1 MKKPSFCESLFSFL
15 KLKTCLSISS
25 PPKHPQDHPKN
36 QSNGWKC
43 MPYII
48 GNETFEKIASSGL
61 IANFTVY
68 LVSHFQMKQVDA
80 ANLTQVFFGTTNFA
94 PLVGAFVADA
104 YLGRFRTLAYASI
117 TSFLMYFSLKWI
129 FGMVALTLTALV
141 PELKPPSCTE
151 EAKRLGQCLGPSKAQ
166 TGVLYLSL
174 ALLVVGAG
182 GIRPCSLPFGVDQF
196 DPNTKKDQEGLNSFF
211 NWYYCTSTAALVI
224 GLTVLVYIQD
234 SISWA
239 IGFGI
244 PTGLML
250 FSIIFFFLGVGLY
263 VYVPP
268 QGSILSGIVQVFV
281 ASFKKRSLKLPS
293 PHDLKLQEA
302 LLYNPP
308 IKNDRVIKLPWS
320 SQFSF
325 LNKAAIKSEDDE
337 IKVEDNSP
345 RNPWNLCSIQQIEE
359 VKCLI
364 RIIPIWF
371 SGIICFL
378 AMAQQ
383 WTFTVLQSLTM
394 DRHLGPH
401 FQIPAGTI
409 ASISLL
415 SLTIFMP
422 IYDQIF
428 VPLARNI
435 TKIDNGITLLQR
447 QGLGQVFSIM
457 AMVVAGLVEKKRR
470 ASALFYGG
478 INGSSPLTAMWL
490 APQLIL
496 MGIAEAFNAVGQ
508 IEFYNRQ
515 FPEHMQTLAG
525 SLFFCSLAG
534 ASYLSS
540 FLVTIVK
547 KTTSG
552 NQVGTSWLEDN
563 LNVGRLDLFYYVIAL
578 MGAMNL
584 IYFMVCAHFYRYK
597 GIQLVEVDVSEGKE
611 IIP

>member
-1 MKKPSFCESLFSFL
+1 
-15 KLKTCLSISS
+15 
-25 PPKHPQDHPKN
+25 HPKK

-48 GNETFEKIASSGL
+48 GNEMFEKIASTGL

-68 LVSHFQMKQVDA
+68 LLSHFQMKQIDA
-80 ANLTQVFFGTTNFA
+80 TNLVQIFFGTTNFA

-104 YLGRFRTLAYASI
+104 YLGRFRTLAYASV
-117 TSFLMYFSLKWI
+117 TSFL
-129 FGMVALTLTALV
+129 GMVALTLTAIV
-141 PELKPPSCTE
+141 PELKPPSCT
-151 EAKRLGQCLGPSKAQ
+151 AATKLLGHCLGPSKAQ
-166 TGVLYLSL
+166 TGALYFSL
-174 ALLVVGAG
+174 ALLVIGAG

-196 DPNTKKDQEGLNSFF
+196 DPNTKKDQEGLISFF
-211 NWYYCTSTAALVI
+211 NWYYCTSAAALVI

-234 SISWA
+234 NISWA

-244 PTGLML
+244 PTGFML
-250 FSIIFFFLGVGLY
+250 FSIIFFFLGVKLY

-268 QGSILSGIVQVFV
+268 QGSIFSGIVQVFV
-281 ASFKKRSLKLPS
+281 ASFKKRCLKLPS

-308 IKNDRVIKLPWS
+308 VENDRVIKLPLS

-345 RNPWNLCSIQQIEE
+345 RNPWKLCNIQQIEE

-383 WTFTVLQSLTM
+383 WTFTILQSLTM

-401 FQIPAGTI
+401 FLIPAGTI
-409 ASISLL
+409 ASISLI
-415 SLTIFMP
+415 SLTIFIP
-422 IYDQIF
+422 IYDRIF
-428 VPLARNI
+428 VPLARNF
-435 TKIDNGITLLQR
+435 TKIDSGITLLQR
-447 QGLGQVFSIM
+447 QGVGQVFSIM
-457 AMVVAGLVEKKRR
+457 AMLVAGLVEKKRR
-470 ASALFYGG
+470 ASALFHGG

-490 APQLIL
+490 APQLVL

-515 FPEHMQTLAG
+515 FPEHMQTLAN
-525 SLFFCSLAG
+525 SLFYCSLAG
-534 ASYLSS
+534 SSYLST
-540 FLVTIVK
+540 FIVTIVK
-547 KTTSG
+547 KGTSG

-578 MGAMNL
+578 MGVVNL

-597 GIQLVEVDVSEGKE
+597 GVQVVVAGKVKEADIGVDGRKLGDTA
-611 IIP
+611 